1 MQKQG
6 AYGFVILG
14 GIINNRGKVVFE
26 VAVLVTGGAG
36 YIGSHT
42 VAELVE
48 KKEEIIVVDN
58 LEKGHRD
65 AVAGAK
71 LIVGDLRDKEFVKKV
86 FLENDI
92 EAVIH
97 FAAYI
102 EVGESVQN
110 PLKYYN
116 NNVIAT
122 LNLLTA
128 MEEAK
133 VDKIVFS
140 STAATYGEPENIPI
154 LETDRTLPTNPYG
167 ETKLAVEKAL
177 KWCDRAYGI
186 KYIALRYFNASG
198 AHESGEIGE
207 DHSPESHLIPLVIQA
222 ALGKRESI
230 KIFGNDYN
238 TPDGTCIRDYIHV
251 SDLANAHYLAL
262 QRLREGKESAVYNLG
277 NGKGFSVKEV
287 IDVVRK
293 VTGRPIKVEDAP
305 RRPGDPAVL
314 VASSEKIKKELNWQP
329 RMADLETIVST
340 AWKWHLSHPNG
351 YNDK

>member
-1 MQKQG
+1 
-6 AYGFVILG
+6 
-14 GIINNRGKVVFE
+14 VFI

-42 VAELVE
+42 VAELIE
-48 KKEEIIVVDN
+48 KNEEVIVVDN
-58 LEKGHRD
+58 LEKGHRE
-65 AVAGAK
+65 AIISNK
-71 LIVGDLRDKEFVKKV
+71 LNGDSNVGNVNLLVGDLRDKD
-86 FLENDI
+86 FLKEAFSKNDI

-102 EVGESVQN
+102 EVGESVAN

-116 NNVIAT
+116 NNVIST

-128 MEEAK
+128 MKDAG
-133 VDKIVFS
+133 VNKIVFS

-154 LETDRTLPTNPYG
+154 LETDKTFPTNPYG

-177 KWCDRAYGI
+177 RWADNAYGI
-186 KYIALRYFNASG
+186 KHVILRYFNASG
-198 AHESGEIGE
+198 AHVSGCIGE
-207 DHSPESHLIPLVIQA
+207 DHSPETHLIPLVIQT

-238 TPDGTCIRDYIHV
+238 TPDGTCVRDYIHV

-262 QRLREGKESAVYNLG
+262 QSLRRGEESKIYNLG

-293 VTGRPIKVEDAP
+293 VTGRPIKAENAP
-305 RRPGDPAVL
+305 RRPGDPAIL
-314 VASSEKIKKELNWQP
+314 VASSEKIRKELNWKPQ
-329 RMADLETIVST
+329 MADLETIVST
-340 AWKWHLSHPNG
+340 AWEWHKNHPNG
-351 YNDK
+351 YSDK